1 MISRFLKFYNPNN
14 HCLRT
19 NKQQQILINTK
30 NMSASSKAIAKTA
43 AQKGTILSKSVAEEK
58 RYKKSSAAQK
68 ALQKP
73 TPLGPPSINP
83 QERAAKRKARL
94 LKKHT
99 EHARYLASRQ
109 MPTPQELATN
119 HRVTKPPFLVT
130 RIDGVHSAYCTC
142 HMCKVPLIPI
152 SARRV
157 PW

>member
-1 MISRFLKFYNPNN
+1 MKNNFFIPEINLNFRFLKFYNPNN

-19 NKQQQILINTK
+19 NKQSQILIKTK

-68 ALQKP
+68 SLQKP
-73 TPLGPPSINP
+73 VPLGLPSINP
-83 QERAAKRKARL
+83 QERAAERQAARL

-109 MPTPQELATN
+109 MPTPQNSRQTPGLQN
-119 HRVTKPPFLVT
+119 HF
-130 RIDGVHSAYCTC
+130 
-142 HMCKVPLIPI
+142 
-152 SARRV
+152 
-157 PW
+157 